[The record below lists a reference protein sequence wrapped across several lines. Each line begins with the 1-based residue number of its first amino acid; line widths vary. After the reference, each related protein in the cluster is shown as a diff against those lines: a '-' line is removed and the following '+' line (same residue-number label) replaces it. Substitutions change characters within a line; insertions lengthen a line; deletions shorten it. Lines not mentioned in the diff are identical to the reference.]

1 MGPSQGAPSHQTA
14 RENGGTLSLTV
25 APNTL
30 GAYREGDAYPSY
42 VSSGDPRVWI
52 LTLLCVQGEKRE
64 RASERKG
71 VDASEQ
77 FANCGGNP
85 NSEGRD
91 RGRPQL
97 ASNLFV
103 CPPQIPAIRANR
115 NLISCSSVPAIF
127 IHTQRRKEASPRPA
141 RTPELI
147 VLFIVVIVN
156 PVIMF
161 PLFILVPFNHR
172 AALPIRIHLTAVPCT
187 LVCLVLR
194 SSLCLRC
201 MGASRAISRNPQLP
215 HIRLFRRLQARCVR
229 GQEAEHHLQHE
240 TRGPISLRPGQRLH
254 ACMRVHTR
262 QVRRQHSRRC
272 QHMHCDTCAKTY
284 VRQIVL

>member
-1 MGPSQGAPSHQTA
+1 M
-14 RENGGTLSLTV
+14 
-25 APNTL
+25 
-30 GAYREGDAYPSY
+30 YPSY

-52 LTLLCVQGEKRE
+52 LTLQCLQGEKRE
-64 RASERKG
+64 RASERKS
-71 VDASEQ
+71 VDTSEQ
-77 FANCGGNP
+77 FVDRDETPTARGVIGGDLNWHP
-85 NSEGRD
+85 IY
-91 RGRPQL
+91 
-97 ASNLFV
+97 LFV
-103 CPPQIPAIRANR
+103 RHRFLPFAHR
-115 NLISCSSVPAIF
+115 NLISCSSVLAIF

-172 AALPIRIHLTAVPCT
+172 AALPIRIHLTAIPCT
-187 LVCLVLR
+187 LICLVLR

-229 GQEAEHHLQHE
+229 GQEAEHHL
-240 TRGPISLRPGQRLH
+240 
-254 ACMRVHTR
+254 
-262 QVRRQHSRRC
+262 
-272 QHMHCDTCAKTY
+272 
-284 VRQIVL
+284 

>member
-1 MGPSQGAPSHQTA
+1 M
-14 RENGGTLSLTV
+14 
-25 APNTL
+25 
-30 GAYREGDAYPSY
+30 YPSY

-52 LTLLCVQGEKRE
+52 LTLQCLQGGKRE
-64 RASERKG
+64 RASERKS

-77 FANCGGNP
+77 FVDRDETPTARGVIGGDLNWHP
-85 NSEGRD
+85 IY
-91 RGRPQL
+91 
-97 ASNLFV
+97 LFV
-103 CPPQIPAIRANR
+103 RHRFLPFAHR
-115 NLISCSSVPAIF
+115 NLISCSSVLAIF
-127 IHTQRRKEASPRPA
+127 IHTQRRKEASRRPA

-172 AALPIRIHLTAVPCT
+172 AALPIRIHLTAIPCT
-187 LVCLVLR
+187 LICLVLR

-229 GQEAEHHLQHE
+229 RQEAKHHL
-240 TRGPISLRPGQRLH
+240 
-254 ACMRVHTR
+254 
-262 QVRRQHSRRC
+262 
-272 QHMHCDTCAKTY
+272 
-284 VRQIVL
+284 